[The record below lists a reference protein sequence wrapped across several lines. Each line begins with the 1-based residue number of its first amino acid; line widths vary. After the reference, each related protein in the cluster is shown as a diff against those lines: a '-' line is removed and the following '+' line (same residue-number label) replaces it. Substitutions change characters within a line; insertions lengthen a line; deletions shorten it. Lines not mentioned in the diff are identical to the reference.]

1 MNQTIR
7 EVMDFI
13 QENDVKFVKLT
24 FCDILGN
31 LKNISVLASEIE
43 DVFEKGI
50 SIDAEAFDGI
60 ASYDKGD
67 IRLFPDPSTIQV
79 LPWRPQHGSV
89 IRLYSN
95 LKYPDGTVAECD
107 SRSLLQQAEKEL
119 KKLGY
124 KCTIGSDCEFYLFE
138 LDEKG
143 QPTNIPFDRAGYLDV
158 APLDKGEN
166 VRREICFTLER
177 LGLKPT
183 SSHHEKGPGQNEIR
197 FNYND
202 ALKAA
207 DDVMTFK
214 TTVKSISASNG
225 LYASF
230 LPKPLKDKEGSGLK
244 INISLLKGLEIC
256 DIDSVEVKSFL
267 AGILNR
273 LREIALF
280 MNPMPNSYERFQS
293 ESSPKYVAWAS
304 QRFNQ
309 VIKIGKYKA
318 TINSADPSCNP
329 YIVYALLLMA
339 GLEGLKQNM
348 VLENK
353 IDHKLD
359 ESDGALSLPQD
370 LHEAIELAENSEF
383 VKSVLPD
390 SLFKQIIAYK
400 KKEIEDVESSGDKH
414 KYLTERY
421 FGRV

>member
-31 LKNISVLASEIE
+31 LKNISILASEIE

-79 LPWRPQHGSV
+79 LPWRPHHGSV

-318 TINSADPSCNP
+318 TINYADPS
-329 YIVYALLLMA
+329 
-339 GLEGLKQNM
+339 
-348 VLENK
+348 
-353 IDHKLD
+353 
-359 ESDGALSLPQD
+359 
-370 LHEAIELAENSEF
+370 
-383 VKSVLPD
+383 
-390 SLFKQIIAYK
+390 
-400 KKEIEDVESSGDKH
+400 
-414 KYLTERY
+414 
-421 FGRV
+421 